1 MQTNRHLDNLT
12 KGFKSIQP
20 VSPERVEAMAQD
32 ALKGCPF
39 TMLEKGPSKING
51 KFVKVKWTLHYLW
64 KDGLEPDTFTSEEMA
79 RGAQE
84 AYEVQ
89 HAADKLDYTS
99 RTLETL
105 RASARASLQSQRDA
119 EIKSLTNA
127 VARVTAHDARKMLS
141 RM

>member
-32 ALKGCPF
+32 GLKCNPF

-64 KDGLEPDTFTSEEMA
+64 NDMEPDTFTSEEMA

-89 HAADKLDYTS
+89 HAADKLDYTT

-105 RASARASLQSQRDA
+105 RASARLSLQAQRDA

-127 VARVTAHDARKMLS
+127 VARVTAHDARKALS